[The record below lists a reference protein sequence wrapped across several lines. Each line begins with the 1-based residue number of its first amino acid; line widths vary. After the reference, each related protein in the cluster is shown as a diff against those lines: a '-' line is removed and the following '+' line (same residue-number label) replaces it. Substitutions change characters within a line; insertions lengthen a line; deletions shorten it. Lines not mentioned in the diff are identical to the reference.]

1 MAALHYLLNFSEKS
15 KTILKKIKPTNK
27 KYKTESKDPCMKTSD
42 GQSFDFCQPPVPQN
56 VTIFGDRTFKEVSK
70 LK

>member
-1 MAALHYLLNFSEKS
+1 MCEGGHVGEYMATLHYLLNFSEKS

-42 GQSFDFCQPPVPQN
+42 G
-56 VTIFGDRTFKEVSK
+56 
-70 LK
+70 